1 MPNMIKRSKKGQA
14 TIEYLVLLAVA
25 IIVGL
30 VVLGFMGWIPG
41 VAGSMRERQSKIYW
55 ASASPLSIKDYKGA
69 AAGVTLNLEN
79 NANVKIVV
87 KSISLHG
94 NQTNF
99 SGSYQHKPGQQ
110 YQYIATATTC
120 SGVGITYEFDNV
132 TIIYDV
138 VGGISG
144 NVESGEQ
151 SLIGRCAG

>member
-69 AAGVTLNLEN
+69 GAGVTLNLEN
-79 NANVKIVV
+79 NADVKIIV

-99 SGSYQHKPGQQ
+99 SGYQHKPGQD
-110 YQYIATATTC
+110 YLYNATATNC
-120 SGVGITYEFDNV
+120 SGVGTAYEFDNV
-132 TIIYDV
+132 TIVYDV

-151 SLIGRCAG
+151 PLIGRCAG